1 MNPDAL
7 GVGLEVNNCDAEP
20 VGGNGLVT
28 KNSHLSINIKGY
40 GTVNL
45 SGAAC
50 VLETVS
56 NPRMNY
62 WNSVK
67 VVENPLNPDDTVFQL
82 TATNSPAFYM
92 TAVTPADF
100 AGVGFGDT
108 IYPAFTFVMT
118 LGATGG
124 KMPTTGYYYF
134 RHRFAALG
142 QSVAD
147 LRIFKITKG
156 VLQIADG
163 TTVGT
168 IPETGMRRF
177 AISVDALTGEA
188 YGYAENLETGAMEF
202 VAKGKLAEHVNYTA
216 RVTAYYEDPVANA
229 NLAMYANV
237 YSFFTQSTKL
247 EPTWDFGNGPKINE
261 EFEASSIEIDGVT
274 VPVKNEDGTF
284 NMDAVKAVAER
295 DYSFLLD
302 DFNLVMGFTYE
313 Q

>member
-1 MNPDAL
+1 
-7 GVGLEVNNCDAEP
+7 
-20 VGGNGLVT
+20 
-28 KNSHLSINIKGY
+28 
-40 GTVNL
+40 
-45 SGAAC
+45 
-50 VLETVS
+50 
-56 NPRMNY
+56 MNY
-62 WNSVK
+62 WNSIK
-67 VVENPLNPDDTVFQL
+67 VVENPTDSEDTVFQL

-92 TAVTPADF
+92 TAVTPAEF

-108 IYPAFTFVMT
+108 IYPAFTFEMT

-134 RHRFAALG
+134 RHRFVALG

-147 LRIFKITKG
+147 LRIFKITRG
-156 VLQIADG
+156 VVQIADG

-168 IPETGMRRF
+168 IPESGMRRF

-188 YGYAENLETGAMEF
+188 YGYAENLETGEMEF
-202 VAKGKLAEHVNYTA
+202 VAKGMLAEHVNYTA
-216 RVTAYYEDPVANA
+216 RAKAYAEDPVANA

-237 YSFFTQSTKL
+237 YSFFTQSSKL

-261 EFEASSIEIDGVT
+261 EFEASSIEIDGVMT
-274 VPVKNEDGTF
+274 PVKNDDGSF

-302 DFNLVMGFTYE
+302 DFNLVMGFAYDR
-313 Q
+313 